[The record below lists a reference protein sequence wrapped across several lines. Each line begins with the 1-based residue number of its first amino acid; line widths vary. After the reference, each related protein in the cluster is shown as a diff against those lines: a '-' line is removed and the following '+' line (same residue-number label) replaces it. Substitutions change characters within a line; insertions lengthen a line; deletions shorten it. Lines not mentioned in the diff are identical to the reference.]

1 MGKFTQVVILLQR
14 LRYVSIQISLI
25 LLRLVKKHDI
35 TSMPD
40 MNIPEKSIEP
50 KNVPF

>member
-1 MGKFTQVVILLQR
+1 MGKFTRIVILLQR
-14 LRYVSIQISLI
+14 LQYGSIQISLI

-40 MNIPEKSIEP
+40 MNMPELEYRAKDLP
-50 KNVPF
+50 L